1 MSLEW
6 EIPEVQKPEPIK
18 RKPGRPPKAPKVTRL
33 EPPESEINRTR
44 DAIIRIE
51 VRMPNH
57 EPYSEEFRIRDVLG
71 NYMRAQLV
79 PKAFMKMLKDKIL

>member
-6 EIPEVQKPEPIK
+6 ETPEIQKPEPIK
-18 RKPGRPPKAPKVTRL
+18 RKPGRPPRQKV
-33 EPPESEINRTR
+33 ESVQSVKPEINRTR

-57 EPYSEEFRIRDVLG
+57 EPYSEELRIRDVLG